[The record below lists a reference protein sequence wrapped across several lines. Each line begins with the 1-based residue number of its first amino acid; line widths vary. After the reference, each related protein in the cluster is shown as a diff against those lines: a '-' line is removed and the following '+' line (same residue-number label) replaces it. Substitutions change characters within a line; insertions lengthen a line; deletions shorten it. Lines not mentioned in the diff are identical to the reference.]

1 MRKKKKHTM
10 ATFRICGI
18 DEMSEFT
25 TSFIPGLREITRSGR
40 SLRAT
45 DTEEKREAE
54 GNIKL
59 LIKHD
64 PQPLK
69 ALVKEEFTEIE
80 FGVAHWGK
88 AAGEDF
94 VKICRRFSEYSQTV
108 REIGEDV
115 PEI

>member
-54 GNIKL
+54 GRVSR
-59 LIKHD
+59 D
-64 PQPLK
+64 
-69 ALVKEEFTEIE
+69 
-80 FGVAHWGK
+80 
-88 AAGEDF
+88 
-94 VKICRRFSEYSQTV
+94 
-108 REIGEDV
+108 
-115 PEI
+115 

>member
-1 MRKKKKHTM
+1 MRIKQCSSIEMKQSRWTHMRKKKKHTM

-54 GNIKL
+54 GRVSR
-59 LIKHD
+59 D
-64 PQPLK
+64 
-69 ALVKEEFTEIE
+69 
-80 FGVAHWGK
+80 
-88 AAGEDF
+88 
-94 VKICRRFSEYSQTV
+94 
-108 REIGEDV
+108 
-115 PEI
+115 